1 MRMYFKRNIILF
13 ALGVLFLICSCGDDA
28 AIDPEAQEGSVPA
41 ELFDKAHVLSSE
53 GMRIPA
59 GSVSSTK
66 EKRAIVD
73 ASVNIELR
81 DEKMSGITTR
91 VIERAYV
98 SDYIS
103 SNEVKTHFKKDLV
116 TGRATISGQPAPQP
130 KEQGPLNASTIIFT
144 KSGNAWSGSLEGS
157 TISSEQRERIEDL
170 ARIVDGYNNRVILGT
185 IPRSVGE
192 SWRIK
197 PTKLNTY
204 AGGLKEM
211 DGNFDVSFRSLV
223 IHDGYVCAKIVA
235 DFDLIGSE
243 LAGKEMR
250 MTGKIELLQSL
261 DYHIPL
267 RMNLDG
273 EIDMANPIMNGMGRM
288 RTKGSIELLRETT
301 LVLP

>member
-1 MRMYFKRNIILF
+1 M
-13 ALGVLFLICSCGDDA
+13 LGVLFLICSCGDDA
-28 AIDPEAQEGSVPA
+28 TIDPESVEGNVPE

-53 GMRIPA
+53 GVRIPA
-59 GSVSSTK
+59 GSITSTN

-81 DEKMSGITTR
+81 NEKMSGITTR

-103 SNEVKTHFKKDLV
+103 SNKIKTQFKKDLV
-116 TGRATISGQPAPQP
+116 AGRATIGGQPAPQP
-130 KEQGPLNASTIIFT
+130 KVQGPLNARTIIFT
-144 KSGNAWSGSLEGS
+144 KSGNTWSGSLEESAVS
-157 TISSEQRERIEDL
+157 TEQRERIEDL

-185 IPRSVGE
+185 IPRSVGG

-211 DGNFDVSFRSLV
+211 DGSFDVSFRSLV

-267 RMNLDG
+267 RMKLDG
-273 EIDMANPIMNGMGRM
+273 EIDMANPIMNGIGRM
-288 RTKGSIELLRETT
+288 RTKGAVELLRETI